1 MEVLDIDVL
10 VRCSFALAPK
20 EQTFLGG
27 HFLHGDVLNGEPEDD
42 GPDHTKSHLDVAIDD
57 FCKKVKKYVK
67 LIETRNWFGWRLLI
81 SNSST
86 TFSVKKQ

>member
-57 FCKKVKKYVK
+57 FCKKSKN
-67 LIETRNWFGWRLLI
+67 LREIDWREIGLAAA
-81 SNSST
+81 N
-86 TFSVKKQ
+86 

>member
-27 HFLHGDVLNGEPEDD
+27 HFLHGDVLDGEPEDD

-57 FCKKVKKYVK
+57 FCKKVKIYVK
-67 LIETRNWFGWRLLI
+67 LIDEKLVWRLLI
-81 SNSST
+81 SNRNI

>member
-10 VRCSFALAPK
+10 IRCSFALAPK

-42 GPDHTKSHLDVAIDD
+42 GPDHTKSHLDVAIND
-57 FCKKVKKYVK
+57 FCKENVSVK
-67 LIETRNWFGWRLLI
+67 LIDVEKLAWQAAN
-81 SNSST
+81 
-86 TFSVKKQ
+86 

>member
-57 FCKKVKKYVK
+57 FCNEK
-67 LIETRNWFGWRLLI
+67 LREIDWDEKLVWMAAAN
-81 SNSST
+81 
-86 TFSVKKQ
+86 

>member
-57 FCKKVKKYVK
+57 FWNY
-67 LIETRNWFGWRLLI
+67 NFLLI
-81 SNSST
+81 IEKLLNLLYDSSGPDK
-86 TFSVKKQ
+86 FF